1 MACTPAR
8 EHPVALVPLA
18 SFDISTST
26 GLDPQ
31 SVVAAANGPSDL
43 AGGTAAI
50 VGGQPLPSV
59 SQLLAP
65 SQPGD
70 PVPDRRLGSSLAAC
84 AYASGVDIDAA
95 AALLAE
101 RDEPAYRVT
110 QARRAALTEYAESWD
125 EVSTLPRALR
135 VALDERAPLRE
146 LVVEA
151 EQVAADGTIKLRLR
165 TADGYPVEAVAMR
178 HRDRRTVCLSSQSGC
193 ALACTFC
200 ATGAMGLGRNLT
212 PGEIVEQLVVLA
224 RRLRDSDGA
233 RVHNVVMM
241 GMGEPFQN
249 YDRVLAACRTMNDPT
264 GFGLGARQIAISTA
278 GWVPGIDRLAAEPM
292 QIKLALSLHAPDDEL
307 RGQLMPVT
315 RRYPIAELMDAC
327 RRYRAATRRRVFV
340 EYLLL
345 EGVNDSRAHAR
356 ALADL
361 LRPHGRGAFHVN
373 LIAYNPTAAGFQGSA
388 SYVVE
393 QFAQALERGGVGSS
407 YRVSRGREIDAAC
420 GQLAMAGVPPR
431 RRSAAKV

>member
-1 MACTPAR
+1 M
-8 EHPVALVPLA
+8 
-18 SFDISTST
+18 
-26 GLDPQ
+26 
-31 SVVAAANGPSDL
+31 
-43 AGGTAAI
+43 
-50 VGGQPLPSV
+50 
-59 SQLLAP
+59 
-65 SQPGD
+65 
-70 PVPDRRLGSSLAAC
+70 
-84 AYASGVDIDAA
+84 DIDAA

-278 GWVPGIDRLAAEPM
+278 GWVPGIDRLAVEPM